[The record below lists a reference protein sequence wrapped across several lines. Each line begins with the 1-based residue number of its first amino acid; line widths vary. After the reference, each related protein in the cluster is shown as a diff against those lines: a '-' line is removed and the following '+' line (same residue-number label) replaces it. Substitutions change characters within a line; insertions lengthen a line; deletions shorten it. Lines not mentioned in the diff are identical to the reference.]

1 MNAVSPELMSI
12 PQGVIEP
19 DPKFRKVV
27 TGKQPVVLADIYE
40 ESTNLIIWQRQLPK
54 ELVAGVNDLAVSR
67 RDRNFSVVLKP
78 SDARSV
84 MHEEIDNPRFG
95 YFVDDAAELVD
106 MFCYLFGLD
115 EAGLRLRVLHHSM
128 CPKFHVDHVPC
139 RLVTTYCGVAT
150 EWLAHESVDRK
161 KLGLSGAEKS
171 DQESGLY
178 QTERDIQELARGEVA
193 LMKGEK
199 WPGNKGA
206 GLVHRSPAVAVGEP
220 RLLLTLDFC
229 S

>member
-161 KLGLSGAEKS
+161 KLGLSSAEKS

-178 QTERDIQELARGEVA
+178 QTKRDIQELARGEVA

-206 GLVHRSPAVAVGEP
+206 GLVHRSPAVAAGEP
-220 RLLLTLDFC
+220 RLLLTLDF
-229 S
+229 SS